1 MFFYKIIS
9 FLSTYNV
16 ILAFLSGN
24 RKFMQIINKYETFLS
39 EAGNATITVCYN
51 I

>member
-1 MFFYKIIS
+1 MFFYEIIS

-16 ILAFLSGN
+16 ILAFPSGN
-24 RKFMQIINKYETFLS
+24 RKFMQIINKYETVLS
-39 EAGNATITVCYN
+39 EVGNASVSVCYN